1 MKKTLILVALAAL
14 VYAGVWAWKRAHRT
28 EAQRAIE
35 TMQANW
41 QAAIYPDNLDTI
53 PEGGCADD

>member
-1 MKKTLILVALAAL
+1 MKKTLILVTLAAL
-14 VYAGVWAWKRAHRT
+14 AYAGAQAWKRGRRT

-41 QAAIYPDNLDTI
+41 RAGIYPDNLDTI
-53 PEGGCADD
+53 PEGGGDDD

>member
-14 VYAGVWAWKRAHRT
+14 AYAGAQAWKRAHRT

-35 TMQANW
+35 TMRANW
-41 QAAIYPDNLDTI
+41 RAGIYPDNLDI
-53 PEGGCADD
+53 IEEGGDDD

>member
-1 MKKTLILVALAAL
+1 MKKTLILIALVALA
-14 VYAGVWAWKRAHRT
+14 YAGAQAWKRGRMT

-41 QAAIYPDNLDTI
+41 QAGIYPDNLDYI
-53 PEGGCADD
+53 EEGGDDD

>member
-1 MKKTLILVALAAL
+1 MKKTLILVTLVALA
-14 VYAGVWAWKRAHRT
+14 YAGAQAWRRANMR

-41 QAAIYPDNLDTI
+41 RHGIYPDNLDTI
-53 PEGGCADD
+53 PEEGGADD